1 MARWQRFRVELED
14 VDEPVEVQ
22 TNARD
27 WAAVQINAERPMDA
41 TFRVIHAS
49 MVRQALGVPRH
60 YDAFLD
66 VLAGPVETVDEDP
79 ELLDPTPQGP

>member
-1 MARWQRFRVELED
+1 MARWQRFRVELEGE
-14 VDEPVEVQ
+14 EPSEVQ

-27 WAAVQINAERPMDA
+27 WAAVSINAERPMDA

-49 MVRQALGVPRH
+49 MVRQGMAVPRH
-60 YDAFLD
+60 YEQFLD
-66 VLAGPVETVDEDP
+66 ALAGPVETVDEDP

>member
-1 MARWQRFRVELED
+1 MARWQQFRVELED
-14 VDEPVEVQ
+14 ADPIEVQ

-27 WAAVQINAERPMDA
+27 WAAVSINAERAMDA

-49 MVRQALGVPRH
+49 MIRQGMAVPRH
-60 YDAFLD
+60 YEQFLD
-66 VLAGPVETVDEDP
+66 ALAGPVETVDEDP